1 MPVCLLFCFTSCIAL
16 SQLDLSPLLF
26 CVDVTS
32 ASPEEKKKIPM
43 TLKPAVPPVEPEEDV
58 QIDPNVRRC
67 ILQRGSTGFGF
78 HLGCVQQKPGTFIS
92 QVQ

>member
-1 MPVCLLFCFTSCIAL
+1 MDFTSG
-16 SQLDLSPLLF
+16 
-26 CVDVTS
+26 
-32 ASPEEKKKIPM
+32 SPEKKEIPM
-43 TLKPAVPPVEPEEDV
+43 MLNPAVEPEVDV

-67 ILQRGSTGFGF
+67 LLQRGSAGFGF